1 MLRYSTSKLKL
12 VAAVAAHLLLA
23 ACNAQPSIQNR
34 EIDELGRFEFR
45 HGEPDM
51 AGVVIGAPHGLTEPQ
66 TAVLARHIS
75 GRTGAG
81 IVLAY
86 GFKSKRISVAQ
97 PVARMNPPSAVR
109 AGTEKRHSVFRELKE
124 VLREISDGEVD
135 LYVEIR
141 SRPVSDG
148 IWAIQAASSG
158 FTLEETKEISR
169 LYVAAGERIGKPRS
183 FKTIPLSIDET
194 DRLRTH
200 TWGIRHHG
208 VLMVAEKGLSLSIP
222 EQVLAG
228 EDLSLYG
235 AVLSEWVNDITLLL
249 DKNPRR
255 LPQVEVKL
263 MDFGRFD
270 TIPSRA
276 GPTGIVI
283 GAPHGTYDAFT
294 AEVVAQLAF
303 RSGLAAVIARG
314 FTPTETGDGRR
325 INVNR
330 PTERHV
336 SLTDREFETERAR
349 KTYEQYRRSVS
360 SAAGANLELYLEIH
374 QNSGSR
380 IEVAAVGFSKHEA
393 RLVKDAYHAARDRA
407 LAGRSEIAI
416 IDLAIE
422 PLDEIEVGA
431 WAAKTNGILALAHR
445 SLHFE
450 LPANGVMSSARH
462 RHIYTRILEQLIAN
476 LPAALQARVN

>member
-66 TAVLARHIS
+66 TAVLAHHIS
-75 GRTGAG
+75 ERTGAG
-81 IVLAY
+81 VVLAY

-97 PVARMNPPSAVR
+97 PVALNAVR
-109 AGTEKRHSVFRELKE
+109 VGTQKRHSVFRELKE
-124 VLREISDGEVD
+124 VLREICDGEVD

-141 SRPVSDG
+141 SRPGSDG
-148 IWAIQAASSG
+148 IWAIQVASSG
-158 FTLEETKEISR
+158 FTLEEAKEISR

-183 FKTIPLSIDET
+183 FKTIPLSIDEN
-194 DRLRTH
+194 DRLRSH

-222 EQVLAG
+222 EQFLAG

-263 MDFGRFD
+263 MDLGRFD

-276 GPTGIVI
+276 GPPGIVL

-294 AEVVAQLAF
+294 AEVAAQLAF
-303 RSGLAAVIARG
+303 RTGLAAVIARG

-336 SLTDREFETERAR
+336 TLTDREFETERAR
-349 KTYEQYRRSVS
+349 KTYEQYRRSVL
-360 SAAGANLELYLEIH
+360 SAARANLELYLEIH

-380 IEVAAVGFSKHEA
+380 IEVATVGLSKHEA

-450 LPANGVMSSARH
+450 LPANGVMSSARQ

-476 LPAALQARVN
+476 LPAALQARAN